1 MAWMFIH
8 ILQKYQNYK
17 MTYRI
22 YWILVCSIR
31 PLKNEEKWQNMII
44 YISDFLPEPK
54 SLSEV
59 WRLITYI
66 WKKIWEIPLEKNGLF
81 HNGNFL
87 ASEMTLPIDEVI
99 SVKLALKTKLNVHER
114 LDKGNTRVCLRGDI
128 QIKDKSNQ

>member
-1 MAWMFIH
+1 
-8 ILQKYQNYK
+8 
-17 MTYRI
+17 
-22 YWILVCSIR
+22 
-31 PLKNEEKWQNMII
+31 MII

-81 HNGNFL
+81 HNGTFL

-99 SVKLALKTKLNVHER
+99 SVKLALKTKPNIHDS
-114 LDKGNTRVCLRGDI
+114 LDKCKTRLCLRGDV